1 LFTALT
7 STFSFAQQTITW
19 ESLRPQQTQYQT
31 ISPSDKA
38 LIAEIY
44 VYSTA
49 KQSRTLSPMELRGYQ
64 QRLELAESRGLNV
77 DELLTQRAAGQQQ
90 ANSVIADLNVD
101 DMKLAGYLVP
111 LEMSGLVG
119 TQFILV
125 PTAGACIHTPPP
137 PMNQTILV
145 DFPEGYE
152 LQSLYTAVWVKGDI
166 KAGTVDMSVALS
178 DGNQTVQSGY
188 VVSAD
193 EIEVYQ

>member
-1 LFTALT
+1 MT

-64 QRLELAESRGLNV
+64 QLLELAERRGLNV